1 MAHWPFFCQ
10 QLSGILRLTLKRAA
24 EYPMNRLA
32 ALTLTIAALTTP
44 PLLQASER
52 GQPIPG
58 HYIVE
63 LDLRQA
69 RLLGL
74 GSLDQ
79 TVNFVLSQVGGGLV
93 THRYRHALTGFSVQ
107 LPPEVVPLLRA
118 LPIVKHVEQDQ
129 VVTLGATQVSPIWG
143 LDRIDQRNLP
153 LDSAYTYRDSAGQ
166 GTHVYVVDTGIRAS
180 HQELSG
186 RVGNGR
192 NFAPNSGSLLF
203 ASTDPANTNDCNGH
217 GTHVAGTVAGTQY
230 GVAKRATV
238 YPVRVLGCNG
248 SGSNS
253 GVIAGVDWITANHRK
268 PAVANLSLG
277 GGDSASL
284 DNAVRNAI
292 AAGVTFVVA
301 AGNDNRDAC
310 TGSPNRVAEALTV
323 AASDNQDRRSSFSNH
338 GPCVDLFAP
347 GTGIL
352 SAYHNSDSQTATLS
366 GTSMAAPHVAGA
378 AALLLSA
385 QPTATPA
392 QVESTLLAQATAGV
406 ISNVNGAPNRLL
418 YVRELGGDTGSLPLP
433 PPEPTPETPCS
444 ACTSYTLTLS
454 GGQSGYAPGTAGFS
468 FGGGMLKG
476 YLRLPAGL
484 DAELYLEQQQ
494 RSLLSTRWVTVAS
507 VTGSAMEKNLSSN
520 VSNGTY
526 RWRIRAVSG
535 SGQARFFGEPR

>member
-1 MAHWPFFCQ
+1 M
-10 QLSGILRLTLKRAA
+10 KK
-24 EYPMNRLA
+24 
-32 ALTLTIAALTTP
+32 LTTLALATATLLAP
-44 PLLQASER
+44 PLLQAAER
-52 GQPIPG
+52 GQAIPG

-74 GSLDQ
+74 GSVDQ
-79 TVNFVLSQVGGGLV
+79 AVDFVLGQVGGGLV

-107 LPPEVVPLLRA
+107 LPAQVIPLLRA
-118 LPIVKHVEQDQ
+118 LPLVKHVEQDQ
-129 VVTLGATQVSPIWG
+129 VVSLGATQVSPIWG

-166 GTHVYVVDTGIRAS
+166 GTHVYVVDTGIRTS
-180 HQELSG
+180 HSEFGG
-186 RVGNGR
+186 RVGTGR
-192 NFAPNSGSLLF
+192 NFAPNSGSLFF
-203 ASTDPANTNDCNGH
+203 ASTDPANTADCNGH

-230 GVAKRATV
+230 GVAKRTTV

-277 GGDSASL
+277 GGDSTSL
-284 DNAVRNAI
+284 DNAVRQAV

-310 TGSPNRVAEALTV
+310 SGSPNRVAEALTV

-347 GTGIL
+347 GSGIL
-352 SAYHNSDSQTATLS
+352 SAYHNSDTNTATLS

-378 AALLLSA
+378 AALFLSA
-385 QPTATPA
+385 NPAATPD
-392 QVESTLLAQATAGV
+392 QVASALLTQATPNV
-406 ISNVNGAPNRLL
+406 LSNVTGAPNRLL
-418 YVRELGGDTGSLPLP
+418 YVRALGGEGTVTP
-433 PPEPTPETPCS
+433 PPAPEPTPETPCTG
-444 ACTSYTLTLS
+444 CTSYTLTLS
-454 GGQSGYAPGTAGFS
+454 AGQNGYAPGTSGFS
-468 FGGGMLKG
+468 YGGGTLKG

-484 DAELYLEQQQ
+484 GAELLLEQRQ
-494 RSLLSTRWVTVAS
+494 RSLFSTRWVVVGS
-507 VTGSAMEKNLSSN
+507 VTGAAADKDLSAN
-520 VSNGTY
+520 VGSGTY